1 MLAEVLPL
9 LERHEDY
16 SNDGLYGMLAR
27 YVEEKG
33 CKNGFVMWP
42 IRTAVSGKQM
52 TPAGA
57 TEIMEIL
64 GREETVRRIRKG
76 MELLQNA

>member
-1 MLAEVLPL
+1 
-9 LERHEDY
+9 
-16 SNDGLYGMLAR
+16 
-27 YVEEKG
+27 
-33 CKNGFVMWP
+33 
-42 IRTAVSGKQM
+42 M

>member
-1 MLAEVLPL
+1 M
-9 LERHEDY
+9 
-16 SNDGLYGMLAR
+16 
-27 YVEEKG
+27 EEKG